1 MLSEVVGAVRA
12 HVPRPAQEICAA
24 TGCHSVEDVMT
35 DKNRND
41 DLDLNE
47 KGLINRA
54 KGTAEE
60 IKGRARNALG
70 GLTGDTSEQLKG
82 KGEELKGKAQQEVGK
97 AQQKL
102 DGALDDND
110 RKKP

>member
-24 TGCHSVEDVMT
+24 TGYHLVEDVMT

>member
-1 MLSEVVGAVRA
+1 
-12 HVPRPAQEICAA
+12 
-24 TGCHSVEDVMT
+24 MT

-54 KGTAEE
+54 KEE

-102 DGALDDND
+102 DGAMDDND